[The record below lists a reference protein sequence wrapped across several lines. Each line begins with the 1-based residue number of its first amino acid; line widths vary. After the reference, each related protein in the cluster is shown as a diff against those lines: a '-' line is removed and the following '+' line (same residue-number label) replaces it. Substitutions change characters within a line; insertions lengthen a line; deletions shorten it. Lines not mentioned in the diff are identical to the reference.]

1 MANLIAK
8 SALHGQDPLTLLDTI
23 LAEVAAGQITSI
35 APFPGREG
43 DVAKALGGFPDAG
56 QMVGNLVW
64 TGRAQAFLIG
74 ADCPDLGDMAAVTDQ
89 TSGWVTLSLT
99 GPAAVDVLARYVPID
114 LRLSAFPVGSAA
126 RSQLFHVPLILMR
139 HGDQDFHL
147 MTFRSMA
154 RTAWHEVVVA
164 MKTLA
169 ARAI

>member
-43 DVAKALGGFPDAG
+43 DVAKALGGFPAPG
-56 QMVGNLVW
+56 QMIGNLVW

-89 TSGWVTLSLT
+89 TSGWVTLSLS

-114 LRLSAFPVGSAA
+114 LRALRGVA
-126 RSQLFHVPLILMR
+126 RSQLFHVPLILIR

-154 RTAWHEVVVA
+154 RTAWHEITVA